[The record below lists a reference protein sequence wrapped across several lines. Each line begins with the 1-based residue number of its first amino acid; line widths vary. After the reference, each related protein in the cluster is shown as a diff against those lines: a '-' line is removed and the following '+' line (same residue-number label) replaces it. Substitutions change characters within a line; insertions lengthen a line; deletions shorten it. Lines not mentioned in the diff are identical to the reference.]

1 MYNMEI
7 MNRKLD
13 TNTTIILVTTLVA
26 ITVAY
31 MFGPAEHR
39 SDIIATAGGFGTLL
53 AALGRQLLAPKDG
66 E

>member
-1 MYNMEI
+1 MQI

-26 ITVAY
+26 ITVSY
-31 MFGPAEHR
+31 IYGPAEHR
-39 SDIIATAGGFGTLL
+39 SDIIATAGGLGTML
-53 AALGRQLLAPKDG
+53 AALAKSLFVKEG